1 MEEPIKEYAEYC
13 LNCPAKPCSPKG
25 CPLNNDIP
33 AFIHQ
38 VKQENIKEAY
48 KILSNTTVLGS
59 VCGRI
64 CPHMKQCQG
73 SCIRGIKGE
82 PVNIGEIEA
91 YVFDEA
97 LKNEWYREEKQTNE
111 LEGKKIAVVGG
122 GPAGLTCSSFL
133 ARKGAKITI
142 YEKYNELGGILA
154 HGIPEFR
161 LEKETLKSTVESIL
175 NAGSYSSEQMEDGED
190 QKAQVTTES
199 TNKIEKIST
208 QEALGQNEEANNS
221 KIEVRYGMEL
231 GKNFNLTDLE
241 NSFDAIF
248 LGFGANVSA
257 KMNIEGEE
265 LEGVYGGN
273 RLLERGEH
281 PSYKG
286 KKVAVIGGGNVAM
299 DCSRT
304 INRLGADK
312 VYVIYRRAE
321 KQMPAEVKEIEDAK
335 REGVE
340 FLFQNN
346 IVKILGD
353 KKVEKI
359 ECIKTQLV
367 KKEGETREVPV
378 NIENSNYMLDMDY
391 VVMAVGS
398 EPEKELVKGLGLELN
413 KWGCIN
419 VDEKHRTSREKIF
432 AGGDLA
438 GDRATVAWAAR
449 AGRDAAVAIEE
460 YLK

>member
-1 MEEPIKEYAEYC
+1 MNEKIQKYTEYC
-13 LNCPAKPCSPKG
+13 LNCPMKPCSQKG

-33 AFIHQ
+33 AFIKQ
-38 VKQENIKEAY
+38 VKQGNIEEAY
-48 KILSNTTVLGS
+48 RILSQTTVLGS

-64 CPHMKQCQG
+64 CPHMKQCEG
-73 SCIRGIKGE
+73 SCVRGIKGE
-82 PVNIGEIEA
+82 PVQIGEIEA

-97 LKNEWYREEKQTNE
+97 LKNKWYEKTEKTNE
-111 LEGKKIAVVGG
+111 LRGKKIAVVGG

-133 ARKGAKITI
+133 ARSGANVTI
-142 YEKYNELGGILA
+142 YEKYNKLGGILA

-161 LEKETLKSTVESIL
+161 LNKDILDKTIESIL
-175 NAGSYSSEQMEDGED
+175 S
-190 QKAQVTTES
+190 
-199 TNKIEKIST
+199 
-208 QEALGQNEEANNS
+208 LGIKVEFG
-221 KIEVRYGMEL
+221 KEL
-231 GKNFNLTDLE
+231 GKNLDLKE
-241 NSFDAIF
+241 LEKEYDAIF
-248 LGFGANVSA
+248 LGFGANIPS

-273 RLLERGEH
+273 YLLEYGNH

-286 KKVAVIGGGNVAM
+286 KKVAIIGGGNVAM

-304 INRLGADK
+304 IKRLGAEK

-321 KQMPAEVKEIEDAK
+321 KQMPAEVKEISEAK
-335 REGVE
+335 EEGIE

-359 ECIKTQLV
+359 ECIKTELV
-367 KKEGETREVPV
+367 KKEGEAREVPI
-378 NIENSNYMLDMDY
+378 NIANSNYEIDMDY

-398 EPEKELVKGLGLELN
+398 SPEKELLKNLGLKLN
-413 KWGCIN
+413 ERGYLN
-419 VDEKHRTSREKIF
+419 VDENHRTSNKKIY

-438 GDRATVAWAAR
+438 GDKSTVAWAAR
-449 AGRDAAVAIEE
+449 AGRDAADAIIRN
-460 YLK
+460 LT

>member
-1 MEEPIKEYAEYC
+1 MEEQIKEYAEYC
-13 LNCPAKPCSPKG
+13 LNCPAKPCSQKG

-73 SCIRGIKGE
+73 SCVRGIKGE

-111 LEGKKIAVVGG
+111 LEGKKVAVVGG
-122 GPAGLTCSSFL
+122 GPAGLTCASFL

-161 LEKETLKSTVESIL
+161 LEKETLKSTVDSIL
-175 NAGSYSSEQMEDGED
+175 NAGTCSLDQIEGASSKEVKQ
-190 QKAQVTTES
+190 A
-199 TNKIEKIST
+199 NK
-208 QEALGQNEEANNS
+208 NNS
-221 KIEVRYGMEL
+221 KIEVKYGMEL
-231 GKNFNLTDLE
+231 GKNLNLTDLE

-398 EPEKELVKGLGLELN
+398 EPEKELVKSLGLELN

-419 VDEKHRTSREKIF
+419 VDEKHRTSKEKIF

-438 GDRATVAWAAR
+438 GNKATVAWAAR
-449 AGRDAAVAIEE
+449 AGRDAAEAIEE